1 MEMYEVSGLY
11 NMVYGVNKLAGPLL
25 TALGIN
31 HHDVPRFR
39 DCFLHKDGTIV
50 IYTRTGGGNCEEY
63 QSQNDAMKFQAH
75 YLRDEDDSFDS
86 TYALFH
92 FAVPESVKPHVPVL
106 LEKGYGV
113 DPAKRWAETIE
124 QLKRSTDRH

>member
-25 TALGIN
+25 AALDID

-39 DCFLHKDGTIV
+39 DCFLHVDGTIV
-50 IYTRTGGGNCEEY
+50 IYTRTGGGNREEY
-63 QSQNDAMKFQAH
+63 QSQNDAMKLH
-75 YLRDEDDSFDS
+75 KYYLRDEDDRYDC

-92 FAVPESVKPHVPVL
+92 FTIPEEIKADCDEL
-106 LEKGYGV
+106 MAKGWGV

-124 QLKRSTDRH
+124 QLRKL